1 MREKNKSHKKRVI
14 LVCSIVVIAISL
26 CIVNLLCNNSSK
38 LENNIDKKDKVINN
52 VKVSKDENEL
62 EEKVEDMGEES
73 TTEEIKTEVSNTP
86 KTNNNSNSNQK
97 ASNNN
102 TQSTTTK
109 NNNENTKTISQSQTS
124 TPSTRSDNEVK
135 QTQPSVDL
143 TKVAS
148 TNDINYGIHKGIVE
162 FSTNAGCEKAGN
174 DIVDLELNQVIAYN
188 AENNN
193 SKSVDIRYPACYQVT
208 SQANTI
214 MGYYLN
220 IYCESDNCNRYK
232 SLINISNYD

>member
-1 MREKNKSHKKRVI
+1 MREKNKSHKKRAI
-14 LVCSIVVIAISL
+14 LVASVVVIAI
-26 CIVNLLCNNSSK
+26 LLCTINVLYNSSSK
-38 LENNIDKKDKVINN
+38 LDNSIDKNDKVINN
-52 VKVSKDENEL
+52 IKVNKDEKEL
-62 EEKVEDMGEES
+62 EEVVEDKGEES
-73 TTEEIKTEVSNTP
+73 TTEELKKEVSNTP

-97 ASNNN
+97 TSNNN

-109 NNNENTKTISQSQTS
+109 NSNENIKTSNQSQTS
-124 TPSTRSDNEVK
+124 TNSTKSDNEVK

-148 TNDINYGIHKGIVE
+148 TNDINYGIHKGIIE
-162 FSTNAGCEKAGN
+162 FSTNAGCENAGN
-174 DIVDLELNQVIAYN
+174 DIVNIELNQVIAYN

-220 IYCESDNCNRYK
+220 IYCESGNCNRYK
-232 SLINISNYD
+232 SLINISDYD

>member
-1 MREKNKSHKKRVI
+1 MKEKNKSRKKRVI
-14 LVCSIVVIAISL
+14 LVASVVVIAISL
-26 CIVNLLCNNSSK
+26 CTINVLYNSSSK
-38 LENNIDKKDKVINN
+38 LDNSIDKNDKVINN
-52 VKVSKDENEL
+52 IKVNKDEKVL
-62 EEKVEDMGEES
+62 EEVVEDKGEES
-73 TTEEIKTEVSNTP
+73 TTEELKKEVSNTP

-97 ASNNN
+97 APNSN

-109 NNNENTKTISQSQTS
+109 NNTENTKTTTQNQTS
-124 TPSTRSDNEVK
+124 SNTTKSDNEVK

-148 TNDINYGIHKGIVE
+148 TNDINYGIHKGIIE

-174 DIVDLELNQVIAYN
+174 DIVDIELNQVIAYN
-188 AENNN
+188 VENNN

-220 IYCESDNCNRYK
+220 IYCESGNCNRYK
-232 SLINISNYD
+232 SLINISDYD